1 MPASIFE
8 CFLFAQANAPAPA
21 AGGGSGGQFNIM
33 AIILVAVLW
42 FYILILRPQQKQ
54 DKQRKAMMDAL
65 KKNDRVLTSAGIYG
79 TVISGDDRDVVVEI
93 APGVQVTM
101 LRRGIM
107 DVVPEDDQ
115 GGTGPVSQPT
125 PDTGE
130 EDTKPADDR
139 GDLTI

>member
-21 AGGGSGGQFNIM
+21 AGGGSSGQFNIM

-79 TVISGDDRDVVVEI
+79 TVVSVDAEQDKVVVRI
-93 APGVQVTM
+93 
-101 LRRGIM
+101 
-107 DVVPEDDQ
+107 D
-115 GGTGPVSQPT
+115 
-125 PDTGE
+125 
-130 EDTKPADDR
+130 DDR
-139 GDLTI
+139 GVRVVFTRASIIKIFDGSEDKAKDKDKDRNSKEKATETA